1 MGRRIGAELGL
12 LLVACALL
20 VRGVEAQQPA
30 FSVAVIRPSAQ
41 DVKFERD
48 GKTDTQ
54 PGHLMMKDVTVQTCI
69 KWAYGVQRAQVIG
82 PDDLEQIH
90 YDIEAKADEPADEAQ
105 LKLMLQTLLAERF
118 GLKFHREK
126 RELKGYAMTVVKP
139 SSKLHPSEG
148 DGKMYREN
156 SAVGTV
162 AKFITMQE
170 FADFMAGPLE
180 TPVQDQTGLKGKYD
194 LVLDF
199 TKYLPMEERAMKP
212 DFTGIIFAA
221 MQGELGLKLQSE
233 KIIVDVMVVD
243 HVEKPSEN

>member
-1 MGRRIGAELGL
+1 MVRFGLGL
-12 LLVACALL
+12 GACVLASALWAP
-20 VRGVEAQQPA
+20 GVQAQPSFA
-30 FSVAVIRPSAQ
+30 VAVIRPSSE

-48 GKTDTQ
+48 GKTETQ

-69 KWAYGVQRAQVIG
+69 KWAYGVQRAQVAG
-82 PDDLEQIH
+82 PDELEQTH
-90 YDIEAKADEPADEAQ
+90 YDIEAKADEPVHDEQ
-105 LKLMLQTLLAERF
+105 LKLMMQTLLAERF

-126 RELKGYAMTVVKP
+126 RELKGYAMTRIKP
-139 SSKLHPSEG
+139 SDKLHPSAG

-194 LVLDF
+194 LALDF
-199 TKYLPMEERAMKP
+199 TNYIPMEERTMRP
-212 DFTGIIFAA
+212 DMQGVIFAA

-233 KIIVDVMVVD
+233 KVTVDVLVVD
-243 HVEKPSEN
+243 HLQKPSEN